1 MKTSHTYL
9 LLILI
14 SLVMLGTLEGLW
26 LREVFQGKQEQLADK
41 AERAFVGA
49 INEMQD
55 SLFSLYVD
63 RLAAQ
68 GRVSNL
74 QVSGQDTFINLTI
87 RREGDTL
94 THSGPSHGKSPI
106 ESLSITLDKEPVFLR
121 DSLPNG
127 KQRVI
132 ADTSPKVKDAFEIF
146 FLRDD
151 KEKGEA
157 LAETKGYLS
166 RYFGELKISTDSAD
180 IEVEDWSQLQ
190 QALSQRAA
198 KDLAREGIY
207 LDQITLTIRDSSTT
221 RSEWVQTRDYFDVP
235 TKTRMRMVLPH
246 VSTYLFMDMLT
257 EIGFAI
263 LLFVVIS
270 VAFAVI
276 YRNMQRQMQLTA
288 LKNDFISNITH
299 ELKTPVTTVRV
310 AIEALQDFDGL
321 SDPQRTREYLDISRQ
336 ELDRLNMLVDRV
348 LRMSMFERDQLILKM
363 EELELGQMLRSILST
378 MQLQFSKFGAEVD
391 VQIAGGVFP
400 LNGDRLHI
408 TSLIYNL
415 LDNALKY
422 GGDRPVIHVHLSSTS
437 QGYTLVVRDQGIGIA
452 PSYQKKIF
460 EKFFRVPHGNIHN
473 VKGHGLGLSYVAEVV
488 RRHGG
493 TISLESNLGEGS
505 TFTIQLP
512 V

>member
-9 LLILI
+9 LLIVI
-14 SLVMLGTLEGLW
+14 SLIMLGTLEGLW
-26 LREVFQGKQEQLADK
+26 LREVFQGKHEQLADK

-55 SLFSLYVD
+55 ALFSQYVD
-63 RLAAQ
+63 KLAAQ

-87 RREGDTL
+87 RREEDTII
-94 THSGPSHGKSPI
+94 HSEPFHGKSNI

-121 DSLPNG
+121 DSLRLQ

-132 ADTSPKVKDAFEIF
+132 ADTSPKVKGAFEIF
-146 FLRDD
+146 FLKDD
-151 KEKGEA
+151 KEKDEA
-157 LAETKGYLS
+157 GAETKGYLS
-166 RYFGELKISTDSAD
+166 RYFSELEISAD
-180 IEVEDWSQLQ
+180 SEEVEVADWSQLQ

-198 KDLAREGIY
+198 EDLAREGIY
-207 LDQITLTIRDSSTT
+207 LDQTILTIRDSLTT
-221 RSEWVQTRDYFDVP
+221 RREWVQTRDYFDVP
-235 TKTRMRMVLPH
+235 TNTRMRMVFPH
-246 VSTYLFMDMLT
+246 VSTYIFLDMLT

-270 VAFAVI
+270 VAFAMI
-276 YRNMQRQMQLTA
+276 YRNMQHQMQLTA

-348 LRMSMFERDQLILKM
+348 LRMSMFERNQLSLKM

-391 VQIAGGVFP
+391 AQIGEGNFP
-400 LNGDRLHI
+400 IHGDRLHI

-422 GGDRPVIHVHLSSTS
+422 GGDHPVIHVHLYSTS
-437 QGYTLVVRDQGIGIA
+437 EGHTLIVQDQGIGIA
-452 PSYQKKIF
+452 PSHQKKIF

-493 TISLESNLGEGS
+493 TISLQSNLGEGS